1 MDTFAFGM
9 RRNRLFRALGP
20 NPLVRR
26 SDRIQAL
33 SLMPFG
39 GGSTLGGARNGTWRS
54 TESRRAVT
62 GRILNDKSDGPAGIE
77 GRPVSRVRPKKG

>member
-33 SLMPFG
+33 SLLRHPAAARLSAVRAMGPCDQQSRG
-39 GGSTLGGARNGTWRS
+39 GR
-54 TESRRAVT
+54 
-62 GRILNDKSDGPAGIE
+62 
-77 GRPVSRVRPKKG
+77 